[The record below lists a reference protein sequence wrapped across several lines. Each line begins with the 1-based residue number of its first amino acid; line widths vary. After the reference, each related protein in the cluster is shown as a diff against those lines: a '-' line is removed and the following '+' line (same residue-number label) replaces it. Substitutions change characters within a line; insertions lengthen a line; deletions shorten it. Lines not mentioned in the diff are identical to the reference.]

1 MSFNPI
7 GPEWWQTTYGFTS
20 IVDFRAK
27 CGPLL
32 DPLYSTWLGHVDDA
46 LLLLAWNSPTSVQG
60 LYLSAVLTAQG
71 FHEENPSGPATVT
84 ANSLTP
90 LVINGLQGQV
100 LDVPGLVIANCFQV
114 TIQGVAGGR
123 AVDNVVGVEN
133 ASGTAAG
140 AAAAVK
146 AAWEVASGP
155 LSQLANLYSVPN
167 YHAVDLSSSSGTIAD
182 LASTGVGARAT
193 SFSTRGAAA
202 LIKWNGSSRSRT
214 TRGRLYFGPLAEVD
228 INSDGATLTSGQIT
242 AFGTAFTNFRN
253 SLATA
258 GYPLVVLSRKTS
270 TATIVSSQAVE
281 ATIATQ
287 RRRIRS

>member
-1 MSFNPI
+1 MGIGTDPNPQYWEALFGITSFDEFKAATSKYLDLGLPHVSWIDTPI
-7 GPEWWQTTYGFTS
+7 Q
-20 IVDFRAK
+20 
-27 CGPLL
+27 
-32 DPLYSTWLGHVDDA
+32 A
-46 LLLLAWNSPTSVQG
+46 LAYNYPATATG
-60 LYLSAVLTAQG
+60 AYLTASLTAAG
-71 FHEENPSGPATVT
+71 FHEDSPSGPATVVV
-84 ANSLTP
+84 NSLST
-90 LVINGLQGQV
+90 LLNN
-100 LDVPGLVIANCFQV
+100 DVNQELSAMPGLVIANCFQV
-114 TIQGVAGGR
+114 TIQGQAGGR
-123 AVDNVVGVEN
+123 AIDNVVGVEN

-155 LSQLANLYSVPN
+155 LSQLANLYTVPN
-167 YHAVDLSSSSGTIAD
+167 YHAVDLSSAAGTIAD

-193 SFSTRGAAA
+193 SFSTRGACA

-214 TRGRLYFGPLAEVD
+214 TRGRLYFGPIAEVD
-228 INSDGATLTSGQIT
+228 IQGDGASLTVGQIT

-253 SLATA
+253 SLSTA